1 MIQCRPNIFVLFK
14 NPTISIIHTDN
25 VFLVSKTW
33 FLRNTPRF
41 RQVLILEFWY
51 NVGPISLHS
60 SKSPRFWQAKVGHG
74 LFCVKKMVLKK
85 YPKILTC
92 ANPKISIRCKPN
104 ISVLFKSPKILTS
117 KSRTWFFGVK
127 KWFLWN
133 SPKILTGAKPKI
145 SIRCKPNIFVPFKS
159 PKILTSKIG
168 HGYFCLFVFLCVSK
182 TWFLWNTPRFW
193 QVFYL
198 TFWKIVGPKSLFSL
212 KIPRFWQAK

>member
-1 MIQCRPNIFVLFK
+1 MGFLASRNMVLIKQPRFWWVFNLKFSYNVGPKSLFSLKKK
-14 NPTISIIHTDN
+14 NPKISTSHTDN

-51 NVGPISLHS
+51 NVGLMSLHS

-74 LFCVKKMVLKK
+74 FLASKNEALMKHS
-85 YPKILTC
+85 KILTR

-117 KSRTWFFGVK
+117 KSKTW
-127 KWFLWN
+127 
-133 SPKILTGAKPKI
+133 
-145 SIRCKPNIFVPFKS
+145 
-159 PKILTSKIG
+159 
-168 HGYFCLFVFLCVSK
+168 VFWVSK

-198 TFWKIVGPKSLFSL
+198 TFWNNIGPKIYVLFKS
-212 KIPRFWQAK
+212 PRFWQAK